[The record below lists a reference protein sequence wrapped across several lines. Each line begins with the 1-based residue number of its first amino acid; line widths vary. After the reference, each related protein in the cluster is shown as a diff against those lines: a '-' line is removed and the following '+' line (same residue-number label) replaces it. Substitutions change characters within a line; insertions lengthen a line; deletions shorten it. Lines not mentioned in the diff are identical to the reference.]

1 MPKSDRGEVDII
13 RSRRAL
19 EALGSEWD
27 MLASTRELP
36 MLTHA
41 WVLSCAE
48 ALYGEDE
55 LCVITVREHGVLTGV
70 APLVARRSAGL
81 THLEVIGSSFLGEPS
96 DLLYRTDESLAML
109 VRAIRGVGRP
119 VVLARIPSQSPVIAR
134 FRYDRGLV
142 LVTQV
147 TGTVGLPISLEWN
160 AYLTRQPSRLRYD
173 LKRAQRRAEEVGTRT
188 VRTYSPRP
196 DEVEDMFAEL
206 VRVEATGWKARNG
219 SSLSQRQHMR
229 QFFLRYA
236 TLAATSGVLRFSFLD
251 VNAKAVA
258 AQLSVEYA
266 DRLWVLKIG
275 YDEAWSRVS
284 PGWQLMAETVRYAF
298 ERKLKSFEF
307 LGSDEAWLHRWDT
320 EDRELSTL
328 AAYPA
333 TIPGMYGLATD
344 TAARVRDKVRSLIH
358 DAIVARSDARRD
370 STHHSASTESE
381 S

>member
-1 MPKSDRGEVDII
+1 
-13 RSRRAL
+13 
-19 EALGSEWD
+19 
-27 MLASTRELP
+27 
-36 MLTHA
+36 
-41 WVLSCAE
+41 
-48 ALYGEDE
+48 
-55 LCVITVREHGVLTGV
+55 
-70 APLVARRSAGL
+70 
-81 THLEVIGSSFLGEPS
+81 
-96 DLLYRTDESLAML
+96 
-109 VRAIRGVGRP
+109 
-119 VVLARIPSQSPVIAR
+119 
-134 FRYDRGLV
+134 
-142 LVTQV
+142 
-147 TGTVGLPISLEWN
+147 
-160 AYLTRQPSRLRYD
+160 
-173 LKRAQRRAEEVGTRT
+173 
-188 VRTYSPRP
+188 
-196 DEVEDMFAEL
+196 MFAEL

-307 LGSDEAWLHRWDT
+307 LGSDEPWLHRWET
-320 EDRELSTL
+320 EARELSTL

-344 TAARVRDKVRSLIH
+344 TAARVRDKVRSIIH
-358 DAIVARSDARRD
+358 DATVARSDARPD
-370 STHHSASTESE
+370 STHHSASTGAEG
-381 S
+381 